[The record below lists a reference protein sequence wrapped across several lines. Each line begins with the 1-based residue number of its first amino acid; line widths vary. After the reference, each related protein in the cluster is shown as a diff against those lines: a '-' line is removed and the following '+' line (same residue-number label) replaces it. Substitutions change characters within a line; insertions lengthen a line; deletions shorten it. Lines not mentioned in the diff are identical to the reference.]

1 MIESVRVDPEAFDLA
16 AYSNR
21 RNCDNNRADNQDIP
35 DTPESFKRYTT
46 SSSPFFYFAR
56 QISQNKRISTIA
68 FQFDVLRNIATS
80 RKPMSLG
87 LTDSRR
93 GALPTPRNRA
103 PLSKREAGV
112 T

>member
-1 MIESVRVDPEAFDLA
+1 MIR
-16 AYSNR
+16 
-21 RNCDNNRADNQDIP
+21 DIP

-103 PLSKREAGV
+103 PLPKQEAGV